1 MKRPKKKLSFRE
13 KIFRWFFAASDSYRV
28 FIQLFNGLCRF
39 FFIISLIL
47 FILFFLFYIGFNYS
61 TETSEGIVSAFRVL
75 FLIMF
80 LSKYLPEILS
90 FRKANYITLIFRALV
105 FLYSLGVFMVNYNVI
120 PHDRP
125 VWEPFYGNNAIIIA
139 LIFITISDLSG
150 FMKLLSTVR
159 VSPALIFSS
168 SFLAIILIGSGLL
181 LLPRAHTGQ
190 LAFID
195 SLFTSVSAVC
205 VTGLTVVNTASA
217 FTNLGH
223 IIILCLIQIGGLGI
237 MTFTGFFSYV
247 FTSSGASVRNR
258 LLLKELFSSETLS
271 NLFNLLVKIILITF
285 LTEIAGALVIY
296 SGLDSQVNDKIMFSV
311 FHAVS
316 AFCNA
321 GFSILP
327 EGLYSPAVRFND
339 AIQISVA
346 VLIMLGGIG
355 FPVLVGVYSSARYA
369 IIRLIKKIRR
379 SRMPVIPGKKNIST
393 RIVLVTTL
401 ILIVAGTG
409 LYYYFENDLS
419 LSGMSSARK
428 IITAFFG
435 SVSARTAGFNIVDI
449 SSWSYPTIFL
459 MIVLMW
465 IGASPGST
473 GGGIKTTTFALACR
487 SIWNSIR
494 GRDHLMIGTREIGST
509 TLIRVLS
516 IILLSMIL
524 ITTGFFALLIS
535 EPGRNPVH
543 LLFECVSAFGTVGL
557 SLADIAT
564 FSNTGKI
571 IIILLMFVGRVGP
584 LTLFMG
590 FMLSHRKKYY
600 RYPELDIV
608 IN

>member
-1 MKRPKKKLSFRE
+1 MKREKTKLSFRE
-13 KIFRWFFAASDSYRV
+13 RIFRWFFAAGDTYRS
-28 FIQLFNGLCRF
+28 FMQLFNGICRF

-47 FILFFLFYIGFNYS
+47 FILTFLFYIGFNYS
-61 TETSEGIVSAFRVL
+61 PETSDGIVSAFRIL

-90 FRKANYITLIFRALV
+90 FRKTRYISLIFRVLI
-105 FLYSLGVFMVNYNVI
+105 FLFSLCVFMTNYNVI
-120 PHDRP
+120 THDRP
-125 VWEPFYGNNAIIIA
+125 LWEHFYGNTPIITA
-139 LIFITISDLSG
+139 LALITISDLSG
-150 FMKLLSTVR
+150 FMKLLSTIR
-159 VSPALIFSS
+159 ISPALIFSS
-168 SFLAIILIGSGLL
+168 SFLAIILTGSGLL
-181 LLPRAHTGQ
+181 LLPRAHTGE

-205 VTGLTVVNTASA
+205 VTGLTVVDTSTK
-217 FTNLGH
+217 FTSLGQ

-237 MTFTGFFSYV
+237 MTFTGFFSYI

-258 LLLKELFSSETLS
+258 LLLKELFSSDTLN
-271 NLFNLLVKIILITF
+271 NLFRLLVKIILLTF
-285 LTEIAGALVIY
+285 LTEIAGALLIY
-296 SGLDSQVNDKIMFSV
+296 SGLDRQLNDKLMISV

-321 GFSILP
+321 GFSTLP

-339 AIQISVA
+339 TMQISVA
-346 VLIMLGGIG
+346 LLIILGGIG
-355 FPVLVGVYSSARYA
+355 FPVLLGVYSSARHA
-369 IIRLIKKIRR
+369 IVRLTQKVLHNRVT
-379 SRMPVIPGKKNIST
+379 VIPGRKNIPT

-409 LYYYFENDLS
+409 FYYYFENDLS
-419 LSGMSSARK
+419 LNGMSNARK

-449 SSWSYPTIFL
+449 SAWGYPTIFL

-487 SIWNSIR
+487 SVWKSIR

-509 TLIRVLS
+509 TMTRVLS
-516 IILLSMIL
+516 IIFLSMTL
-524 ITTGFFALLIS
+524 IATGFFALLLS

-557 SLADIAT
+557 SLADTAT
-564 FSNTGKI
+564 LSSTGKMTVM
-571 IIILLMFVGRVGP
+571 LLMFVGRVGP
-584 LTLFMG
+584 LTLFTG
-590 FMLSHRKKYY
+590 FMLAHHKKYY
-600 RYPELDIV
+600 RYPELDIA